1 MIEVYA
7 ALGNDGSLRGLA
19 TLVDDDELPNAA
31 EPGPWLAAVF
41 VHEATRRT
49 GIGSL
54 LVEHVTNRAQTLG
67 HRELYL
73 YTEHSV
79 DWYRAKGWTIVRE
92 TPLNDLPHTVMRKVL

>member
-1 MIEVYA
+1 MTGVQTCALPIYEA
-7 ALGNDGSLRGLA
+7 A
-19 TLVDDDELPNAA
+19 
-31 EPGPWLAAVF
+31 
-41 VHEATRRT
+41 RRT

-54 LVEHVTNRAQTLG
+54 LVEHVTNRARTLG